1 MALKDHIITEAHV
14 RIVET
19 KRNNYELGNFTGKK
33 DKFSPPCSDI
43 GPLARAWSQD
53 TKVLAE
59 DHLSAAAYK
68 LKYGLA
74 MTKMELLVSD
84 LQCNPF

>member
-33 DKFSPPCSDI
+33 DKFFPPCSDI
-43 GPLARAWSQD
+43 GPFS
-53 TKVLAE
+53 
-59 DHLSAAAYK
+59 
-68 LKYGLA
+68 
-74 MTKMELLVSD
+74 
-84 LQCNPF
+84 